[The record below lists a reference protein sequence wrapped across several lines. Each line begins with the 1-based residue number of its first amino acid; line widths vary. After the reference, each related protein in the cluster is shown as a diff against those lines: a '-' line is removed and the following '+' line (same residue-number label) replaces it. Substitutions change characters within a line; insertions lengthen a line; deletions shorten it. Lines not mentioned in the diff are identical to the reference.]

1 MAPVLIGYT
10 NPDFQYGLAIHVPR
24 NIEYEDMVARFDGP
38 FQAILFVYSLKRLGN
53 ITRFDLF
60 DFTKSIV
67 YVLENGDFIVYND
80 WVLLS
85 SEKQTQLIQAF
96 ADCGVQLFYKSFLLV

>member
-10 NPDFQYGLAIHVPR
+10 NPDFQHGLAIHVPR
-24 NIEYEDMVARFDGP
+24 DIEYEDMITRFDGP
-38 FQAILFVYSLKRLGN
+38 FQATFFIYSLKRLRN

-67 YVLENGDFIVYND
+67 YVLENGDFIVYYD
-80 WVLLS
+80 WALLS
-85 SEKQTQLIQAF
+85 SDKQTQLVHAF
-96 ADCGVQLFYKSFLLV
+96 ADCGVQLFYKSVFLS